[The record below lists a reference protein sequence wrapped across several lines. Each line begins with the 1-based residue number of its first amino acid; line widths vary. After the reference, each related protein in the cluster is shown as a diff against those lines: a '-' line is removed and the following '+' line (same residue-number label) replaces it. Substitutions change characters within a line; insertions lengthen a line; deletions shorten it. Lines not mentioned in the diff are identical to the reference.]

1 MPGRGAYGS
10 SALTPPQIISRGEL
24 FLHTL
29 GLSEGGGEL
38 LGGNY
43 YWQGVFSFI
52 REKQKENVGGIIQT
66 GLGLSEGGIIRG
78 GGNYSGPGELFGWV

>member
-1 MPGRGAYGS
+1 LFFPHGKQGSQKKSNKLKRDSKINKGGKEGMPGRGAYGS

-43 YWQGVFSFI
+43 Y
-52 REKQKENVGGIIQT
+52 
-66 GLGLSEGGIIRG
+66 
-78 GGNYSGPGELFGWV
+78 